1 VRIACIGGGPAGL
14 YFAISMKLRDP
25 SHDIEVFERNAPGV
39 TFGWGVVFSDLTV
52 DNITRNDPVSAQT
65 ITQEFAHWDDI
76 DVHIHGATITSGGH
90 GFIGIGRK
98 RLLEILQHRA
108 RELGVTLQFNAEC
121 DPADPKW
128 RDYDLVIAS
137 DGINSRF
144 RDAYAD
150 AFGVDVDVRPN
161 KFVWLGTSKAFDAF
175 TFAFEETGH
184 GWIWAHAYRFAPD
197 CSTFIV
203 ECSEE
208 TWRNFGFDRMD
219 QGEARAVCE
228 KLFAK
233 YLDGHKLMSNAA
245 HLPGPAV
252 WLNFRRIKCERWSSG
267 NVILLGD
274 AAHTAHFSIGS
285 GTKLALEDAIK
296 LAEVLNRTSPSS
308 RGAAGDAAIQKSFT
322 RRTRSREEET
332 PHPSRSSRLRVKPS
346 DAGAVSVAGSQAR
359 GDGPLSLEAALDEYQ
374 AERSLEVLK
383 LQNSARNSTEWFET
397 LGRYLHFEP
406 LQFAYSLLTRSQR
419 ISHENL
425 RLRDREW
432 LEGVERWFWK
442 RATNGRSNT
451 TAPPMFAPFKMR
463 EMEVANRITVSPMA
477 MYSAVDGVPNDFH
490 LVHLGERALGGAG
503 LVFTE
508 MTCVSPEGRIS
519 PGCTGMWN
527 ADHVAAWKRIV
538 DFVHANSTAKICLQ
552 LGHSGPKGST
562 KLGWE
567 GNDVPLDEGNW
578 PVMAASDVAWSPA
591 NQRPHPMTRADMD
604 AVRDQFVAA
613 VRMGL
618 ECGFDMIELHAAHG
632 YLLSSFITRLQNR
645 RTDEYG
651 GSLENRLRYPIE
663 VFAAMRAAWPSDR
676 PMSVRISANDWA
688 GENGITPGDAVEI
701 GEAFAREG
709 ADLIDVSAGQTWAE
723 AQPVYGRMFQTP
735 FSDKIRNEAR
745 LATMAVGNIYE
756 PDHANSIL
764 AAGRA
769 DLVALARPHLID
781 PMWTLRA
788 AAQLDYR
795 DVHCPPQYLNGL
807 SQLARNLKR
816 EAEAA
821 AALRV

>member
-1 VRIACIGGGPAGL
+1 MKIGCVGGGPAGL

-25 SHDIEVFERNAPGV
+25 SHEIEVFERNAPGV

-52 DNITRNDPVSAQT
+52 DNITRNDPASAAI
-65 ITQEFAHWDDI
+65 ITKEFAHWDDI
-76 DVHIHGATITSGGH
+76 DVHFKGETITSGGH

-98 RLLEILQHRA
+98 RLLEILQERA
-108 RELGVTLQFNAEC
+108 RALGVALHFNSEC

-144 RDAYAD
+144 RDAHAD
-150 AFGVDVDVRPN
+150 GFGVDEDVRAN
-161 KFVWLGTSKAFDAF
+161 KFVWLGTSKVFEAF
-175 TFAFEETGH
+175 TFAFEETEH

-203 ECSEE
+203 ECSED
-208 TWRNFGFDRMD
+208 TWRSFGFDRMSQD
-219 QGEARAVCE
+219 ESIGACE

-233 YLDGHKLMSNAA
+233 YLDGHRLESNAS
-245 HLPGPAV
+245 HLVGSAA
-252 WLNFRRIKCERWSSG
+252 WLNFKRIKCERWSSG

-296 LAEVLNRTSPSS
+296 LADVLNRP
-308 RGAAGDAAIQKSFT
+308 G
-322 RRTRSREEET
+322 
-332 PHPSRSSRLRVKPS
+332 
-346 DAGAVSVAGSQAR
+346 
-359 GDGPLSLEAALDEYQ
+359 LSLEAAMDEYV
-374 AERSLEVLK
+374 AERNLEVLK

-397 LGRYLHFEP
+397 LERYTHFEP

-442 RATNGRSNT
+442 RATAGKSNK
-451 TAPPMFAPFKMR
+451 TAPPMFAPFKLR
-463 EMEVANRITVSPMA
+463 EMEVMNRVTVSPMA

-490 LVHLGERALGGAG
+490 FVHYGERALGGAG
-503 LVFTE
+503 LIFTE

-538 DFVHANSTAKICLQ
+538 DFVHTQSKAKICLQ
-552 LGHSGPKGST
+552 LGHSGAKGST
-562 KLGWE
+562 RLGWE
-567 GNDVPLDEGNW
+567 GNDVPLDDGSW
-578 PVMAASDVAWSPA
+578 PVMAASDVAWSPV
-591 NQRPHPMTRADMD
+591 NQVPRPMTRADIDM
-604 AVRDQFVAA
+604 VRDQFVAA
-613 VRMGL
+613 VKMGI
-618 ECGFDMIELHAAHG
+618 ECGFDMVELHAAHG
-632 YLLSSFITRLQNR
+632 YLLAGFITPLQNH

-651 GSLENRLRYPIE
+651 GSLENRLRYPLE
-663 VFAAMRAAWPSDR
+663 VFAAMRSAWPSDK
-676 PMSVRISANDWA
+676 PMSVRISATDWA
-688 GENGITPGDAVEI
+688 GDNGITPDEAVLI

-709 ADLIDVSAGQTWAE
+709 ADLIDVSAGQSWAGQ
-723 AQPVYGRMFQTP
+723 QPVYGRMFQTP
-735 FSDKIRNEAR
+735 FSDRIRNEGK

-769 DLVALARPHLID
+769 DLVALARPHLVD
-781 PMWTLRA
+781 PFWTLRA

-795 DVHCPPQYLNGL
+795 DVAVPPQYLNGM
-807 SQLARNLKR
+807 SQLARNFKR
-816 EAEAA
+816 EAEMA

>member
-1 VRIACIGGGPAGL
+1 MKIACVGAGPAGL

-25 SHDIEVFERNAPGV
+25 RHEIEVFERNAPGV

-52 DNITRNDPVSAQT
+52 DNITRNDPVSAE
-65 ITQEFAHWDDI
+65 IINGEFAHWDDI
-76 DVHIHGATITSGGH
+76 DVHIGGETITSGGH

-98 RLLEILQHRA
+98 RLLEILQDRA
-108 RELGVTLQFNAEC
+108 RELGVAIHFNAEC

-128 RDYDLVIAS
+128 RGYDLVIAS
-137 DGINSRF
+137 DGANSRF
-144 RDAYAD
+144 RDANPE
-150 AFGVDVDVRPN
+150 AFGVDIDVRKN
-161 KFVWLGTSKAFDAF
+161 KFVWLGTSKVFDAF
-175 TFAFEETGH
+175 TFAFEETEH
-184 GWIWAHAYRFAPD
+184 GWIWAHAYRFALD

-208 TWRNFGFDRMD
+208 TWRGFAFDKMSQD
-219 QGEARAVCE
+219 ESIAACE
-228 KLFAK
+228 TLFAK
-233 YLDGHKLMSNAA
+233 YLDGHRLQSNAS
-245 HLPGPAV
+245 HLVGSAA

-296 LAEVLNRTSPSS
+296 LADVLNRK
-308 RGAAGDAAIQKSFT
+308 G
-322 RRTRSREEET
+322 
-332 PHPSRSSRLRVKPS
+332 
-346 DAGAVSVAGSQAR
+346 
-359 GDGPLSLEAALDEYQ
+359 LSLEAALDEYV
-374 AERSLEVLK
+374 AERNLEVLK

-397 LGRYLHFEP
+397 LERYTHFEP

-425 RLRDREW
+425 RVRDREW

-442 RATNGRSNT
+442 RATDGRSNK
-451 TAPPMFAPFKMR
+451 TAPPMFAPLKLR
-463 EMEVANRITVSPMA
+463 EMQVENRITVSPMA
-477 MYSAVDGVPNDFH
+477 MYSAIDGTPNDFH
-490 LVHLGERALGGAG
+490 FVHYGERAIGGAG
-503 LVFTE
+503 LLFTE

-527 ADHVAAWKRIV
+527 DDHVAAWKRIV
-538 DFVHANSTAKICLQ
+538 DFVHTHSKAKICLQ
-552 LGHSGPKGST
+552 LGHSGGKGST

-567 GNDVPLDEGNW
+567 GNDVPLDDGNW
-578 PVMAASDVAWSPA
+578 PVIAASDVRWSPV
-591 NQRPHPMTRADMD
+591 NQVPRPMTRTDMD
-604 AVRDQFVAA
+604 TVRDQFVAA

-618 ECGFDMIELHAAHG
+618 EAGFDMVELHAAHG
-632 YLLSSFITRLQNR
+632 YLLSGFITALQNR

-651 GSLENRLRYPIE
+651 GSLENRLRYPLE

-676 PMSVRISANDWA
+676 PMSIRISATDWA
-688 GENGITPGDAVEI
+688 GDDGITPDDAVLI

-709 ADLIDVSAGQTWAE
+709 ADLVDVSAGQTWGGQ
-723 AQPVYGRMFQTP
+723 QPVYGRMFQTP
-735 FSDKIRNEAR
+735 FSDRIRNEGK

-769 DLVALARPHLID
+769 DLVALARPHLVD
-781 PMWTLRA
+781 PFWTLRA

-795 DVHCPPQYLNGL
+795 DIAIPPQYLNGM

-816 EAEAA
+816 EAEMT

>member
-1 VRIACIGGGPAGL
+1 MKIACIGAGPAGL

-25 SHDIEVFERNAPGV
+25 SHEIEIFERNPPGV

-52 DNITRNDPVSAQT
+52 ENITANDPASAEI
-65 ITQEFAHWDDI
+65 ITKEFAHWDDI
-76 DVHIHGATITSGGH
+76 DVHFRGETITSGGH

-98 RLLEILQHRA
+98 RLLEILQNRA
-108 RELGVTLQFNAEC
+108 RELGVVLHFEAEC

-137 DGINSRF
+137 DGANSRF
-144 RDAYAD
+144 RDANPE
-150 AFGVDVDVRPN
+150 AFGVDIDIRAN
-161 KFVWLGTSKAFDAF
+161 KFVWLGTSKVFHAF
-175 TFAFEETGH
+175 TFAFEETEH

-203 ECSEE
+203 ECSED
-208 TWRNFGFDRMD
+208 TWHSFGFDRMSQD
-219 QGEARAVCE
+219 ESIAACEA
-228 KLFAK
+228 LFGK
-233 YLDGHKLMSNAA
+233 YLDGHSLQSNAS
-245 HLPGPAV
+245 HLVGSAA
-252 WLNFRRIKCERWSSG
+252 WLNFRRIKCERWTSG

-296 LAEVLNRTSPSS
+296 LADVLNR
-308 RGAAGDAAIQKSFT
+308 KS
-322 RRTRSREEET
+322 
-332 PHPSRSSRLRVKPS
+332 
-346 DAGAVSVAGSQAR
+346 
-359 GDGPLSLEAALDEYQ
+359 LSLEAALDEYQ
-374 AERSLEVLK
+374 AERNLEVLK

-397 LGRYLHFEP
+397 LERYTHFEP

-442 RATNGRSNT
+442 RATAGQSNK
-451 TAPPMFAPFKMR
+451 TAPPMFAPLKLR
-463 EMEVANRITVSPMA
+463 EMQVENRVAVSPMD
-477 MYSAVDGVPNDFH
+477 MYSAVDGTPNDFH
-490 LVHLGERALGGAG
+490 FVHYGERALGGAG

-538 DFVHANSTAKICLQ
+538 DFVHANSKAKICLQ
-552 LGHSGPKGST
+552 LGHSGAKGST

-567 GNDVPLDEGNW
+567 EDNAPLAEGNW
-578 PVMAASDVAWSPA
+578 PVIAASDVRWSPV
-591 NQRPHPMTRADMD
+591 NQVPTPMTRADMD

-618 ECGFDMIELHAAHG
+618 EAGFDMIELHAAHG
-632 YLLSSFITRLQNR
+632 YLLSGFITPLQNNR
-645 RTDEYG
+645 ADEYG
-651 GSLENRLRYPIE
+651 GSLENRVRYPLE
-663 VFAAMRAAWPSDR
+663 VFAAMRAAWPNDK
-676 PMSVRISANDWA
+676 PMSVRISATDWA
-688 GENGITPGDAVEI
+688 GADGITPEDAVEI

-709 ADLIDVSAGQTWAE
+709 ADLIDVSAGQTWADQ
-723 AQPVYGRMFQTP
+723 QPVYGRMFQTP
-735 FSDKIRNEAR
+735 FSDRVRNEGK

-769 DLVALARPHLID
+769 DLVALARPHLVD
-781 PMWTLRA
+781 PFWTLRA
-788 AAQLDYR
+788 AASLDYR
-795 DVHCPPQYLNGL
+795 DVHVPPQYLNGM

>member
-1 VRIACIGGGPAGL
+1 MKIACIGAGPAGL

-25 SHDIEVFERNAPGV
+25 SHEIEIFERNAPGV

-52 DNITRNDPVSAQT
+52 DNINRNDPVSGRT
-65 ITQEFAHWDDI
+65 ITGEFAHWDDI
-76 DVHIHGATITSGGH
+76 DVHLRGETITSGGH

-108 RELGVTLQFNAEC
+108 RELGVAIHFNAEC

-137 DGINSRF
+137 DGANSRF
-144 RDAYAD
+144 RDATTD
-150 AFGVDVDVRPN
+150 AFGVDIDVRKN
-161 KFVWLGTSKAFDAF
+161 KFVWLGTSKVFDAF
-175 TFAFEETGH
+175 TFAFEETES

-197 CSTFIV
+197 ASTFIV

-208 TWRNFGFDRMD
+208 TWASFGFDKMSQD
-219 QGEARAVCE
+219 ESIAACE

-233 YLDGHKLMSNAA
+233 YLDGHRLQSNAS
-245 HLPGPAV
+245 HLVGSAA
-252 WLNFRRIKCERWSSG
+252 WLNFRRIKCERWNSG

-296 LAEVLNRTSPSS
+296 LADVLNR
-308 RGAAGDAAIQKSFT
+308 
-322 RRTRSREEET
+322 
-332 PHPSRSSRLRVKPS
+332 
-346 DAGAVSVAGSQAR
+346 
-359 GDGPLSLEAALDEYQ
+359 DGLSLQAALDEYQ
-374 AERSLEVLK
+374 AERNLEVLK

-442 RATNGRSNT
+442 RATDGQSNK
-451 TAPPMFAPFKMR
+451 TAPPMFAPLKLRDMTV
-463 EMEVANRITVSPMA
+463 ENRVTVSPMA
-477 MYSAVDGVPNDFH
+477 MYSAVDGTPNDFH
-490 LVHLGERALGGAG
+490 FVHYGERAIGGAG
-503 LVFTE
+503 LLFTE

-527 ADHVAAWKRIV
+527 ASHVAAWKRIV
-538 DFVHANSTAKICLQ
+538 DFVHAHSKAKICLQ
-552 LGHSGPKGST
+552 LGHSGGKGST
-562 KLGWE
+562 RLGWE
-567 GNDVPLDEGNW
+567 GNDVPLDDGNW
-578 PVMAASDVAWSPA
+578 PVMSASDVQWSPA
-591 NQRPHPMTRADMD
+591 NQTPHPMTRDDMD

-613 VRMGL
+613 VRMGV
-618 ECGFDMIELHAAHG
+618 ECGFDMVELHAAHG
-632 YLLSSFITRLQNR
+632 YLMSGFITPLQNK

-651 GSLENRLRYPIE
+651 GSLENRLRYPLE
-663 VFAAMRAAWPSDR
+663 VFAAMRAAWPSDK
-676 PMSVRISANDWA
+676 PMSVRISATDWA
-688 GENGITPGDAVEI
+688 GEDGITAGDAVEI
-701 GEAFAREG
+701 GEAFARQG
-709 ADLIDVSAGQTWAE
+709 ADLIDVSAGQTWADQ
-723 AQPVYGRMFQTP
+723 QPVYGRMFQTP
-735 FSDKIRNEAR
+735 FSDRIRNEGR

-769 DLVALARPHLID
+769 DLVALARPHLVD
-781 PMWTLRA
+781 PFWTLRA

-795 DVHCPPQYLNGL
+795 DFHVPPQYLNGM

>member
-1 VRIACIGGGPAGL
+1 VKIACIGGGPAGL

-25 SHDIEVFERNAPGV
+25 SHDVEIFERNAPGV
-39 TFGWGVVFSDLTV
+39 TFGWGVVFSDQTVENLTA
-52 DNITRNDPVSAQT
+52 NDPKSAK
-65 ITQEFAHWDDI
+65 IIADEFAHWDDI
-76 DVHIHGATITSGGH
+76 DVHIHGQTITSSGH

-98 RLLEILQHRA
+98 RLLEILQDRA
-108 RELGVTLQFNAEC
+108 RELGVELHFSQEC

-137 DGINSRF
+137 DGANSRF
-144 RDAYAD
+144 RDAQAD
-150 AFGVDVDVRPN
+150 AFGVDIDVRRN
-161 KFVWLGTSKAFDAF
+161 KFVWLGTSKVFDAF
-175 TFAFEETGH
+175 TFAFEETEH

-197 CSTFIV
+197 ASTFIV

-208 TWRNFGFDRMD
+208 TWRGFGFDRMSQD
-219 QGEARAVCE
+219 ESIAACE
-228 KLFAK
+228 RLFAK
-233 YLDGHKLMSNAA
+233 YLDGHRLQSNAT
-245 HLPGPAV
+245 HLVGSAA
-252 WLNFRRIKCERWSSG
+252 WLNFRRIKCERWNAG

-296 LAEVLNRTSPSS
+296 LAEVLNR
-308 RGAAGDAAIQKSFT
+308 AN
-322 RRTRSREEET
+322 
-332 PHPSRSSRLRVKPS
+332 
-346 DAGAVSVAGSQAR
+346 
-359 GDGPLSLEAALDEYQ
+359 LSLQAALDEYV
-374 AERSLEVLK
+374 AERNLEVLK

-397 LGRYLHFEP
+397 LERYLHFEP

-432 LEGVERWFWK
+432 LETVERWFWEK
-442 RATNGRSNT
+442 AGVPGKS
-451 TAPPMFAPFKMR
+451 AAPMFAPFKLR
-463 EMEVANRITVSPMA
+463 ELRLENRVTVSPMA
-477 MYSAVDGVPNDFH
+477 MYSAIDGTPNDFH
-490 LVHLGERALGGAG
+490 FVHYGERAIGGAG

-527 ADHVAAWKRIV
+527 DDHVAAWKRIV
-538 DFVHANSTAKICLQ
+538 DFVHANSKAKICLQ
-552 LGHSGPKGST
+552 LGHSGGKGST
-562 KLGWE
+562 RLGWE
-567 GNDVPLDEGNW
+567 GNDVPLEAGNW
-578 PVMAASDVAWSPA
+578 PVMSAGDVPWSPV
-591 NQRPHPMTRADMD
+591 NQVPRAMTRGDMD
-604 AVRDQFVAA
+604 EVRDQFVAA
-613 VRMGL
+613 VSMGL
-618 ECGFDMIELHAAHG
+618 ECGFDMVELHAAHG
-632 YLLSSFITRLQNR
+632 YLLSSFITPLQNN

-651 GSLENRLRYPIE
+651 GSLENRLRYPLE
-663 VFAAMRAAWPSDR
+663 VFAAMRAAWPSDK
-676 PMSVRISANDWA
+676 PMSIRISANDWA
-688 GENGITPGDAVEI
+688 GDNGITPDDAVAI

-709 ADLIDVSAGQTWAE
+709 ADLIDVSAGQTWAD

-735 FSDKIRNEAR
+735 FSDKIRNEGR

-788 AAQLDYR
+788 AAALDYR
-795 DVHCPPQYLNGL
+795 DIYCPPQYLNGL
-807 SQLARNLKR
+807 NQLARNLKR
-816 EAEAA
+816 DADAA

>member
-1 VRIACIGGGPAGL
+1 MKIACVGGGPAGL

-25 SHDIEVFERNAPGV
+25 GHAIEVFERNPPGV

-52 DNITRNDPVSAQT
+52 DNIKANDPVSAKA
-65 ITQEFAHWDDI
+65 ITDEFAHWDDI
-76 DVHIHGATITSGGH
+76 DVHLRGEVVTSGGH

-98 RLLEILQHRA
+98 RMLEILQDRA
-108 RELGVTLQFNAEC
+108 RELGVVLTFEAEC
-121 DPADPKW
+121 DPADPRW
-128 RDYDLVIAS
+128 RDYDLVIAA
-137 DGINSRF
+137 DGANSRF
-144 RDAYAD
+144 RDADPA
-150 AFGVDVDVRPN
+150 AFGLDVDVRRN
-161 KFVWLGTSKAFDAF
+161 KFVWLGTSKVFDAF
-175 TFAFEETGH
+175 TFAFEETEH

-197 CSTFIV
+197 ASTFIV
-203 ECSEE
+203 ECSED
-208 TWRNFGFDRMD
+208 TWTRFGFDRMS
-219 QGEARAVCE
+219 QEESIAACEA
-228 KLFAK
+228 LFAK
-233 YLDGHKLMSNAA
+233 YLNGHRLQSNAS
-245 HLPGPAV
+245 HLVGSAA
-252 WLNFRRIKCERWSSG
+252 WLNFRRIKCDQWASG

-296 LAEVLNRTSPSS
+296 LAEVLNRP
-308 RGAAGDAAIQKSFT
+308 G
-322 RRTRSREEET
+322 
-332 PHPSRSSRLRVKPS
+332 
-346 DAGAVSVAGSQAR
+346 
-359 GDGPLSLEAALDEYQ
+359 LSLQDALDEYQ
-374 AERSLEVLK
+374 AERNLEVLK

-397 LGRYLHFEP
+397 LERYLHFEP

-425 RLRDREW
+425 RLRDRDW

-442 RATNGRSNT
+442 RATNGATNK
-451 TAPPMFAPFKMR
+451 TAPPMFAPFRLR

-477 MYSAVDGVPNDFH
+477 MYSALDGVPNDFH
-490 LVHLGERALGGAG
+490 FVHLGERALGGAG

-527 ADHVAAWKRIV
+527 GEHVQAWKRIV
-538 DFVHANSTAKICLQ
+538 DFVHANSKAKICLQ
-552 LGHSGPKGST
+552 LGHSGAKGST

-567 GNDVPLDEGNW
+567 GDNEPLIEGNW
-578 PVMAASDVAWSPA
+578 QVMAASDVPWSPA
-591 NQRPHPMTRADMD
+591 NQVPRAMTRVDMD

-613 VRMGL
+613 VRMGV
-618 ECGFDMIELHAAHG
+618 EAGFDMVELHAAHG
-632 YLLSSFITRLQNR
+632 YLMSSFITPLQNK

-651 GSLENRLRYPIE
+651 GSLENRMRFPLE
-663 VFAAMRAAWPSDR
+663 VFAAMRAAWPTDR
-676 PMSVRISANDWA
+676 PMSVRISATDWA
-688 GENGITPGDAVEI
+688 GEDGVTPDEAVLI
-701 GEAFAREG
+701 GEAFAEAG
-709 ADLIDVSAGQTWAE
+709 ADLIDVSAGQTWE
-723 AQPVYGRMFQTP
+723 GQQPVYGRMFQTP
-735 FSDKIRNEAR
+735 FSDRIRNEGR

-781 PMWTLRA
+781 PFWTLRA

-795 DVHCPPQYLNGL
+795 DVHVPPQYLGGMA
-807 SQLARNLKR
+807 QLARNLKR
-816 EAEAA
+816 EAEMA

>member
-1 VRIACIGGGPAGL
+1 MKIACIGGGPAGL
-14 YFAISMKLRDP
+14 YLAISMKLRDP
-25 SHDIEVFERNAPGV
+25 SHEVEIFERNPPGV
-39 TFGWGVVFSDLTV
+39 TFGWGVVFSDQTVENLTA
-52 DNITRNDPVSAQT
+52 NDPKSAE
-65 ITQEFAHWDDI
+65 IIAAEFAHWDDI
-76 DVHIHGATITSGGH
+76 DVHIRGQTITSSGH

-98 RLLEILQHRA
+98 RLLEILQARA
-108 RELGVTLQFNAEC
+108 RELGVILHFEAEC

-128 RDYDLVIAS
+128 KDYDLVIAS
-137 DGINSRF
+137 DGANSRF

-150 AFGVDVDVRPN
+150 AFGVDVDVRAN
-161 KFVWLGTSKAFDAF
+161 KFVWLGTSKAFEAF
-175 TFAFEETGH
+175 TFAFEETEH

-197 CSTFIV
+197 FSTFIV
-203 ECSEE
+203 ECSEQ
-208 TWRNFGFDRMD
+208 TWRSFGFDRMD
-219 QGEARAVCE
+219 QPETIALCE
-228 KLFAK
+228 QLFAK
-233 YLDGHKLMSNAA
+233 YLDGHRLQSNAA
-245 HLPGPAV
+245 HLVGSAA
-252 WLNFRRIKCERWSSG
+252 WLNFKRIKCERWSSG

-296 LAEVLNRTSPSS
+296 LAEVLNR
-308 RGAAGDAAIQKSFT
+308 AG
-322 RRTRSREEET
+322 
-332 PHPSRSSRLRVKPS
+332 
-346 DAGAVSVAGSQAR
+346 
-359 GDGPLSLEAALDEYQ
+359 LSLEAAMDEYV
-374 AERSLEVLK
+374 ATRNLEVLK

-397 LGRYLHFEP
+397 LDRYLHFEP

-442 RATNGRSNT
+442 RATEGRSNK
-451 TAPPMFAPFKMR
+451 TAPPMFAPFRMR
-463 EMEVANRITVSPMA
+463 EMIVENRITVSPMA
-477 MYSAVDGVPNDFH
+477 MYSALDGVPTDFH

-527 ADHVAAWKRIV
+527 PDHVAAWKRIV
-538 DFVHANSTAKICLQ
+538 DFVHSNSKAKICLQ
-552 LGHSGPKGST
+552 LGHSGAKGST

-578 PVMAASDVAWSPA
+578 PVMAASDVPWSPA
-591 NQRPHPMTRADMD
+591 NQVPRAMTRADMD
-604 AVRDQFVAA
+604 LVKGQFVAA

-618 ECGFDMIELHAAHG
+618 ECGFDMVELHAAHG
-632 YLLSSFITRLQNR
+632 YLLSSFITPLQNR

-651 GSLENRLRYPIE
+651 GSLESRLRYPLE

-676 PMSVRISANDWA
+676 PMSVRISATDWA
-688 GENGITPGDAVEI
+688 GEQGVTPGEAVEI

-709 ADLIDVSAGQTWAE
+709 ADLIDVSAGQTWTD

-735 FSDKIRNEAR
+735 FSDKIRNEGK

-788 AAQLDYR
+788 AAALDYR
-795 DVHCPPQYLNGL
+795 DVHVPPQYLQGQA
-807 SQLARNLKR
+807 QLARNLKR